1 MKALNDLHEAMQQ
14 RRAARRQRRA
24 LRALPGGTDEIVE
37 AERQRIFRR
46 IHNC

>member
-1 MKALNDLHEAMQQ
+1 MKALNELHDALQQ
-14 RRAARRQRRA
+14 RRAERRERRA